1 MSDTLEAS
9 VQAFVARQ
17 PQLAWRRRLLRAWI
31 RFCMRVFARVTITG
45 EEWVPDTGPLLFIM
59 NHLTLLEPIM
69 TLGAQ
74 TKRFVIPM
82 SKAENARNPVTA
94 PFVWWWGAFS
104 VRRGEVDR
112 QALLSAIELLKAG
125 QVIAISPEGTR
136 NSSGLQR
143 PKDGLVYIATRSDAV
158 LMPVAVSGTV
168 NWPKT
173 IFLLRRPRMT
183 INFGPPFR
191 LKTDGRSRIPRDEL
205 QAMSEEIMYQLS
217 MALTDPG
224 LRGKYA
230 DLSQATT
237 RYIEFIDPRT
247 GEPYPPPPAV
257 QLAQEGV
264 TARNE

>member
-1 MSDTLEAS
+1 MSGALEAS

-17 PQLAWRRRLLRAWI
+17 PRLAWRRRLLRAWI
-31 RFCMRVFARVTITG
+31 RFCMRVFVRTTITG
-45 EEWVPDTGPLLFIM
+45 EEWVPETGPLLLIM
-59 NHLTLLEPIM
+59 NHFTLLEPIA

-74 TKRFVIPM
+74 TKRFVVPM
-82 SKAENARNPVTA
+82 TKVENARNPLTA

-112 QALLSAIELLKAG
+112 HALTSAIELLKAG

-136 NSSGLQR
+136 NASGLQR
-143 PKDGLVYIATRSDAV
+143 PKDGLVYIAARSDAV
-158 LMPVAVSGTV
+158 LMPIAVSGTI

-173 IFLLRRPRMT
+173 IFLLRRPRII

-191 LKTDGRSRIPRDEL
+191 LKTDGRSRIPREEL

-217 MALTDPG
+217 KALADPK

-230 DLSQATT
+230 DLDKVTT
-237 RYIEFIDPRT
+237 HYIEFINPHT
-247 GEPYPPPPAV
+247 GEPSSQPI
-257 QLAQEGV
+257 QEMAA
-264 TARNE
+264 ARTE